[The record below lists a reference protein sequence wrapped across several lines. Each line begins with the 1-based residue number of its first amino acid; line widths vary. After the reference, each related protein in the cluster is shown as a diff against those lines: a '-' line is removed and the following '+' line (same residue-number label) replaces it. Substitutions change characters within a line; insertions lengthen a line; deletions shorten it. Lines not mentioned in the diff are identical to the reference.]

1 MTQVFNPN
9 PELVVPTGIPTIEAQ
24 AENEKKKKKKYR
36 SLNEMVFNVI
46 QSFASIFVLFTY

>member
-24 AENEKKKKKKYR
+24 AENEKKKK
-36 SLNEMVFNVI
+36 NVGVEMKRC
-46 QSFASIFVLFTY
+46 SM

>member
-24 AENEKKKKKKYR
+24 AENEKKKKKKYIGV
-36 SLNEMVFNVI
+36 EMKRC
-46 QSFASIFVLFTY
+46 SM

>member
-24 AENEKKKKKKYR
+24 AENEKQKKQKK
-36 SLNEMVFNVI
+36 I
-46 QSFASIFVLFTY
+46 

>member
-24 AENEKKKKKKYR
+24 AENEKKKKKYR
-36 SLNEMVFNVI
+36 SWNEKVFNVT

>member
-24 AENEKKKKKKYR
+24 AENLKKKKKKKEV
-36 SLNEMVFNVI
+36 EMKRC
-46 QSFASIFVLFTY
+46 SM